1 MTSDGFIKIP
11 FPSTSTSTSTRHD
24 ARCFCCCFMSCLWF
38 ILITSTYAAAAD
50 NETWQSL
57 PTKYTVLHFQSQEDI
72 EQFNKDIDYSS
83 SIGFSALFGSS
94 DGKDFNAKLI
104 KKIDDLFIR
113 AQQILDMRKY
123 MRRVQINIYHNKE
136 KLQEAYSHIFDVKTD
151 NGQTEHIAKPQ
162 FDFRAWYLF
171 DQNTIYLQ
179 INDIDEGM
187 LAHEMAHSIIDN
199 YFQVRPPSA
208 AAEIMARYVDA
219 HLTDR

>member
-1 MTSDGFIKIP
+1 MTCDKFIKMLFPIIP
-11 FPSTSTSTSTRHD
+11 TSTRHD
-24 ARCFCCCFMSCLWF
+24 ARCFCCFISCLWF
-38 ILITSTYAAAAD
+38 ILITGTCAAAAD

-57 PTKYTVLHFQSQEDI
+57 PTKYTVLHFQSQEDL

-83 SIGFSALFGSS
+83 SIGFGALFGSS

-104 KKIDDLFIR
+104 KKIDDLFVR

-136 KLQEAYSHIFDVKTD
+136 KLQEAYNHISDVKTD
-151 NGQTEHIAKPQ
+151 SGQTEHIVKPQ

-199 YFQVRPPSA
+199 YFQVRPPPA